1 MRDEWINERAEW
13 MDEWCAK
20 ILRSFALSFDNKCM
34 AAATDVLAVV
44 VKLNE
49 LKLKGKEKQ

>member
-1 MRDEWINERAEW
+1 
-13 MDEWCAK
+13 
-20 ILRSFALSFDNKCM
+20 M

-49 LKLKGKEKQ
+49 LKLKGERKAVALRWFMCVYMWVMKCQNVLHVW

>member
-1 MRDEWINERAEW
+1 MVG
-13 MDEWCAK
+13 AK

-49 LKLKGKEKQ
+49 LKLKGEREAVMLRWFICV